1 MADNIYSVG
10 QINSYI
16 KNMFDQDF
24 MLKKI
29 SIRGEV
35 SNCKYHPTGHIYFSL
50 KDESGV
56 INCIMFASDRKNIA
70 FHMEEGYKVI
80 VTGKVSVYT
89 RDGSYQLY
97 AQKIVLDGVGQLYLK
112 YESLRK
118 ELEEMGMFA
127 EEYKRPIP
135 RFASKIGIVTAST
148 GAAVRDI
155 IQISKRRNPYV
166 QLILYPAL
174 VQGEGAKE
182 SIVRGIQKLD
192 SLNLDIIIVGR
203 GGGSIEDL
211 WAFNEEVV
219 ARAIFNCNTPV
230 ISAVGHETDTTI
242 ADWVADFRAPT
253 PSAAAEIAVFEYDK
267 VSASLD
273 LAKVQ
278 LDSLINKFITK
289 NKNMYSQYM
298 LRLKYVSPM
307 QKYENQKKRYEE
319 LLNKTNRCIKQK
331 FDFDKNRLSVMA
343 DKLEL
348 LSPVKR
354 ISSGFSYVTYNDAA
368 LVSVKQINKNDN
380 IKIRVSDG
388 EINALVVSKNE
399 IKRENI

>member
-1 MADNIYSVG
+1 MAGNIYSVG

-16 KNMFDQDF
+16 KNMFEQDF

-35 SNCKYHPTGHIYFSL
+35 SNCKYHSTGHIYFSL

-56 INCIMFASDRKNIA
+56 INCVMFASDRKNIS
-70 FHMEEGYKVI
+70 FHMEEGHKVI

-97 AQKIVLDGVGQLYLK
+97 AGKITLDGLGQLYLK
-112 YESLRK
+112 YEFLRN
-118 ELEEMGMFA
+118 ELEEMGMFS

-166 QLILYPAL
+166 QLVLYPAL

-192 SLNLDIIIVGR
+192 SLNLDVIIVGR

-211 WAFNEEVV
+211 WAFNEEIV

-267 VSASLD
+267 AAEALN
-273 LAKVQ
+273 LAKLQ
-278 LDSLINKFITK
+278 LDGLINKFITE

-298 LRLKYVSPM
+298 LRLKYISPM
-307 QKYENQKKRYEE
+307 QNYENQKKRYEE
-319 LLNKTNRCIKQK
+319 LLKKTNRCIKQK
-331 FDFDKNRLSVMA
+331 INSDKNRLSVMA
-343 DKLEL
+343 EKLEL
-348 LSPVKR
+348 LSPVKK

-368 LVSVKQINKNDN
+368 LVSVKQVNENDN
-380 IKIRVSDG
+380 IRIRVSDG